1 MFCFQRRDFMHI
13 CCGITHLHKCCH
25 TCHVHY
31 DYPTFILEMDCFLCH
46 IPDNH
51 YELLEHEDCKW
62 IIPGQEDVVWVPADL
77 QIIEKLIARNQA

>member
-1 MFCFQRRDFMHI
+1 MNFLAEKSNRVKLLKM
-13 CCGITHLHKCCH
+13 
-25 TCHVHY
+25 HVHY

-62 IIPGQEDVVWVPADL
+62 IISGQEDVVWVPADL